1 MYQIGDI
8 TNIQES
14 DPTTTVIENAYVM
27 ALDMAEESDEVF
39 IGIWELDDNG
49 DAELIAI
56 VYQGDIFT
64 K

>member
-14 DPTTTVIENAYVM
+14 DPTDPIIENAYIM

>member
-14 DPTTTVIENAYVM
+14 DPTDPIIENAYIM

-49 DAELIAI
+49 DAERIAI